1 MSKPTLPD
9 VNVWLALSL
18 EAHPLHP
25 KAMHWFEGARTGSV
39 HFCRYTQQSTLRLLT
54 TAALTSPLGLSP
66 LTNKAAIKAM
76 QGMLDDPRIA
86 FAGEPVGL
94 PPAWMELAATST
106 ASPKLW
112 MDAYLAAFARTGGYA
127 LVTNDKA
134 FKQFEN
140 VPVQLLR

>member
-18 EAHPLHP
+18 EADPLHP
-25 KAMHWFEGARTGSV
+25 TAMHWFMGARNCSV

-76 QGMLDDPRIA
+76 HGMLDDPRIA
-86 FAGEPVGL
+86 FADEPIGL
-94 PPAWMELAATST
+94 HPAWMELAAAST
-106 ASPKLW
+106 ASPKRW
-112 MDAYLAAFARTGGYA
+112 MDAYLAAFARTGGYT
-127 LVTNDKA
+127 LVTSDKA
-134 FKQFEN
+134 FKQFGN
-140 VPVQLLR
+140 VHVQLLR